1 MDATDHQNLA
11 VAVTKTTAATNA
23 ATTVAA
29 TSLAEGTNNPNHGTV
44 ANHRQSANHAISKL
58 EETNLAANPPE
69 TRQSKPVENRA
80 GMMTNPSTITTRAR

>member
-11 VAVTKTTAATNA
+11 VTVTNTNAATNA

-44 ANHRQSANHAISKL
+44 ANHRQSADHAITKL
-58 EETNLAANPPE
+58 EETTPAENFAE
-69 TRQSKPVENRA
+69 TRESKPVENRA